1 VPLQLASRKKARDGG
16 AFSGLVVSITQ
27 LTAYL
32 CLWHEVLDLQGLVR
46 ERRLP
51 QTRSMTIT
59 YSNGTVLEAIV
70 LSHEEEAVRVAVA
83 GDGDVRTFRRI
94 HGVWLSEECKAVAV
108 EFAWGRHGAN
118 NVPDGVDCICH
129 KKLASRLI
137 SMLLAGTDEDD
148 LLEDALYVLSAEGN
162 RVRINQSMLEVN

>member
-1 VPLQLASRKKARDGG
+1 
-16 AFSGLVVSITQ
+16 
-27 LTAYL
+27 
-32 CLWHEVLDLQGLVR
+32 
-46 ERRLP
+46 
-51 QTRSMTIT
+51 MTIT

-70 LSHEEEAVRVAVA
+70 LAHEEEALRVAVA

-94 HGVWLSEECKAVAV
+94 HGVWISEECEPVAV
-108 EFAWGRHGAN
+108 EFAWERHGAA
-118 NVPDGVDCICH
+118 NVPDEVDCICP

-162 RVRINQSMLEVN
+162 RVNLIKAGWKATEGQALRGVPTSISGDGIPLRVRSRTSTRSLSQARIC